1 MTFRIYQDAACATSP
16 LSTISKTGVPVTN
29 GHFSVNLTV
38 DPAIFNGQGLW
49 IRLQV
54 GSTLLACQAIL
65 PVPYALSLRPGARI
79 VGAAVSTSFG
89 GAVFNVD
96 NTSSSSSYPAFFV
109 RSATA
114 SAVYG
119 RSTNGSGVYGV
130 SSKNYGVQA
139 YSSSG
144 TAGRFESS
152 SGYAV
157 WGTTYGGDHWDHGGY
172 FTANYGVGVWGQ
184 STNNYGVRGKG
195 DKMGGVRGDS
205 TSSAGVMGVS
215 NTGNGVRAWSNGQ
228 GAWQAALD
236 AENWNIA
243 HGMAAYMYNRSDY
256 ATAHF
261 ENGGNG
267 QVLWLVNGGMDSYGT
282 GGGDFIY
289 ARPQATNN
297 AKFRVATNGGV
308 YSDEV
313 FHSGGADVAEML
325 PAESGLQPGDVL
337 AIGADGQ
344 LTRSTTANQASVAGV
359 YSTRPGFLGGHP
371 VEGAVPG
378 AVPLAVV
385 GVVPVKVSAEN
396 GPIHPGDL
404 LVASSTPG
412 HAMKAGA
419 NPAVGTVIGKAL
431 GGLEAGTGVLS
442 ALIMLQ

>member
-1 MTFRIYQDAACATSP
+1 
-16 LSTISKTGVPVTN
+16 
-29 GHFSVNLTV
+29 
-38 DPAIFNGQGLW
+38 
-49 IRLQV
+49 
-54 GSTLLACQAIL
+54 
-65 PVPYALSLRPGARI
+65 
-79 VGAAVSTSFG
+79 
-89 GAVFNVD
+89 
-96 NTSSSSSYPAFFV
+96 
-109 RSATA
+109 
-114 SAVYG
+114 
-119 RSTNGSGVYGV
+119 
-130 SSKNYGVQA
+130 
-139 YSSSG
+139 
-144 TAGRFESS
+144 
-152 SGYAV
+152 
-157 WGTTYGGDHWDHGGY
+157 
-172 FTANYGVGVWGQ
+172 
-184 STNNYGVRGKG
+184 
-195 DKMGGVRGDS
+195 
-205 TSSAGVMGVS
+205 
-215 NTGNGVRAWSNGQ
+215 
-228 GAWQAALD
+228 
-236 AENWNIA
+236 
-243 HGMAAYMYNRSDY
+243 MAAYMYNRSDY